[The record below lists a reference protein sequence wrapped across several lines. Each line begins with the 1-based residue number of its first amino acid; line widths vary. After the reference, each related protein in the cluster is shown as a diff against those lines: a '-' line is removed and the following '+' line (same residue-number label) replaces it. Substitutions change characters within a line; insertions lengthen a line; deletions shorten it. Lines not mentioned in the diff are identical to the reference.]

1 MAEVERDPELMG
13 DEGVIGVLGT
23 IVGRYAANGPGGQAL
38 TQGASS
44 SVRGFV
50 LQLGDQGVSA
60 HAVDEDVQS
69 LATRVKQRVGL
80 PVSRLGSL
88 LGLQG
93 PLVDENPVRNGG
105 FLGLAAVALG
115 AVPFPPAEVFPQPFL
130 PAQRREVNKAVDRL
144 MANQRLSVI
153 PVQAPGNDL
162 WRPAALQTQD
172 HVASQGP
179 LSKLGLGATSLAPLA
194 VAALGQVRQVAEP
207 SPVAAQ
213 LTAQGRLA
221 SAQGPGDV
229 CQATTFVDP
238 LTDGQAFLGAQM
250 AVFVHTTLL
259 SQ

>member
-115 AVPFPPAEVFPQPFL
+115 AVPFPPAQVFPQPFL

-162 WRPAALQTQD
+162 WRPATLQAQD
-172 HVASQGP
+172 HVPSQSP
-179 LSKLGLGATSLAPLA
+179 LIELGSGTAGLTSLV
-194 VAALGQVRQVAEP
+194 VAALGQIREAP
-207 SPVAAQ
+207 SPVP
-213 LTAQGRLA
+213 LRRSSRLRVDLLRPKDRA
-221 SAQGPGDV
+221 MSARLRPSWI
-229 CQATTFVDP
+229 P
-238 LTDGQAFLGAQM
+238 
-250 AVFVHTTLL
+250 
-259 SQ
+259 